1 MSVEFDEKGIDSQP
15 LPYTGNIGI
24 DKSSPAT
31 RRIVTLG
38 IVNNERNAN
47 ILLLSIAIVLFVI
60 TIFIYTNY
68 VFGFILADSN
78 QSIQNPN

>member
-31 RRIVTLG
+31 RKLVTMG
-38 IVNNERNAN
+38 IVSNERNAN
-47 ILLLSIAIVLFVI
+47 ILMLSIAILLFVI
-60 TIFIYTNY
+60 TTFIYTHY
-68 VFGFILADSN
+68 VFGFIPADSS
-78 QSIQNPN
+78 QSI